1 MTSIASMAL
10 LNRQDGPIALY
21 GATGYTGRLVAAELA
36 AAKTDFVLSG
46 RNRRKLDSLAEEL
59 GGNVAVQ
66 PAPLDDEVALRA
78 LLSDCAAVIDCAGP
92 FIRHGEP
99 VLRAAVETETHYLD
113 TTGEQA
119 YMQMAFDRYGP
130 EAEAAGVAV
139 IPAMGFD
146 YVPGDMLASLTARG
160 MGELDEIALYYAW
173 RGFQP
178 SHGTARSAL
187 EILSGEDVEWRNL
200 KWEPATGSLARGSF
214 DFPEPIGHQRMI
226 RYPSGEQITVPRHV
240 ATRSVRTTM
249 DAASFAPPRLT
260 AGVQLLASPLSLALR
275 TPLKR
280 LLYAAISRLPEGPT
294 PDQRAAMRFTIVC
307 DATRGEER
315 SHGVISGRDVYGLT
329 AAAIS
334 KGAMIAA
341 GRGFSASGA
350 LAPSQAFDPEDF
362 LGSLDE
368 FELRWRMERPQESL
382 AAPMSSS

>member
-36 AAKTDFVLSG
+36 AAKADFVLSG
-46 RNRRKLDSLAEEL
+46 RNRGKLDSLAEEL
-59 GGNVAVQ
+59 GGNSAVQ
-66 PAPLDDEVALRA
+66 PAALDDEGALRS

-119 YMQMAFDRYGP
+119 YMRMAFDRYGP

-160 MGELDEIALYYAW
+160 MGELDEIALSYAW
-173 RGFQP
+173 VGFQP

-187 EILSGEDVEWRNL
+187 EVLSGEDVEWTNL
-200 KWEPATGSLARGSF
+200 KWQPASGGIGRGSF
-214 DFPEPIGHQRMI
+214 DFPEPIGRQRVI

-240 ATRSVRTTM
+240 ATRNVRTTM
-249 DAASFAPPRLT
+249 NAAAFAPPGMA
-260 AGVQLLASPLSLALR
+260 AGVQLLGRPLGLALR

-280 LLYAAISRLPEGPT
+280 LLSTAISRLPEGPT

-307 DATRGEER
+307 DATRGEKR
-315 SHGVISGRDVYGLT
+315 SRGVISGRDVYGLT
-329 AAAIS
+329 AAAVS
-334 KGAMIAA
+334 KGALIAA
-341 GRGFSASGA
+341 GRGFSAGGA

-362 LGSLDE
+362 LGALDE
-368 FELRWRMERPQESL
+368 FELRWQVDRPQEPA
-382 AAPMSSS
+382 AAPMTAK

>member
-1 MTSIASMAL
+1 MAL
-10 LNRQDGPIALY
+10 FNRQDGPIALY

-36 AAKTDFVLSG
+36 AAKADFVLSG
-46 RNRRKLDSLAEEL
+46 RNRGKLESLAEEL
-59 GGNVAVQ
+59 DGNVAVQ
-66 PAPLDDEVALRA
+66 AAALDDDVALRSFLA
-78 LLSDCAAVIDCAGP
+78 DCAAVIDCAGP

-130 EAEAAGVAV
+130 EADAAGVAV

-160 MGELDEIALYYAW
+160 MGELDEIALSYTW

-200 KWEPATGSLARGSF
+200 KWQPTSGGLGRGSF
-214 DFPEPIGHQRMI
+214 EFPEPIGRERMI

-240 ATRSVRTTM
+240 ATRNVRTTM
-249 DAASFAPPRLT
+249 NAAAFGPPGMA
-260 AGVQLLASPLSLALR
+260 AGVQLLGRPLGLALR

-307 DATRGEER
+307 DATRDEER
-315 SHGVISGRDVYGLT
+315 SRGVISGRDVYGLT
-329 AAAIS
+329 AAVVT
-334 KGAMIAA
+334 KGALIAA
-341 GRGFSASGA
+341 GRGFSAAGA

-362 LGSLDE
+362 LAALDE
-368 FELRWRMERPQESL
+368 FELRWQVDRPQEPL
-382 AAPMSSS
+382 AAPMSSL

>member
-1 MTSIASMAL
+1 MASIASMAL
-10 LNRQDGPIALY
+10 FNRQDGPIALY

-36 AAKTDFVLSG
+36 AAKANFVLSG

-59 GGNVAVQ
+59 GGNAAVQ
-66 PAPLDDEVALRA
+66 PAALDDEAALRS

-119 YMQMAFDRYGP
+119 YMQMAFDRYGA

-146 YVPGDMLASLTARG
+146 YAPGDMLASLTARG
-160 MGELDEIALYYAW
+160 MGELDEIALFYAW

-187 EILSGEDVEWRNL
+187 EVLSGEDVEWKNL
-200 KWEPATGSLARGSF
+200 KWQPASGSFGRGSF
-214 DFPEPIGHQRMI
+214 DFPEPIGRERMI

-240 ATRSVRTTM
+240 ATRNVRTTM
-249 DAASFAPPRLT
+249 NAGAIGPPGMAAA
-260 AGVQLLASPLSLALR
+260 VQLFGRPAGLALR
-275 TPLKR
+275 TPVKR
-280 LLYAAISRLPEGPT
+280 LLYAGISRLPEGPS
-294 PDQRAAMRFTIVC
+294 PKGRASMRFMIVC
-307 DATRGEER
+307 DALRGEER
-315 SHGVISGRDVYGLT
+315 SRGVISGRDVYGLT
-329 AAAIS
+329 AAAIA
-334 KGAMIAA
+334 KGALIAA

-362 LGSLDE
+362 LGALDE
-368 FELRWRMERPQESL
+368 FDLRWRVHHPQEAV
-382 AAPMSSS
+382 AAPISG